1 MNNDPQAYLHRMGL
15 PKGVSKRMEQNAKA
29 QETGRVAVKAHT
41 RAMAISK
48 PDKNDRAPGT
58 SCDVIGVSGSTHG
71 EGSLGSKP
79 EGGKG
84 LAKRAN
90 IEGNESAHYE
100 KLEKKSLRSMKQGGS
115 EKELRQ
121 GHNDGGQLP
130 YPKGKKSDAKIEK
143 TMHEF
148 KEGGLHSGSKKG
160 PKVTNRKQA
169 VAIALSQARKAK

>member
-15 PKGVSKRMEQNAKA
+15 PKGVSKQAEVNAKA
-29 QETGRVAVKAHT
+29 EASGRIAVKAHT

-48 PDKNDRAPGT
+48 PMPNDRAPAT
-58 SCDVIGVSGSTHG
+58 SCATVGVSGSTHG
-71 EGSLGSKP
+71 TGSLGSVP
-79 EGGKG
+79 EGKKG

-90 IEGNESAHYE
+90 IEGNESTKYE

-130 YPKGKKSDAKIEK
+130 YPKGQKAAGKIEK

-148 KEGGLHSGSKKG
+148 KAGGLHSGSKKG